1 MSNAKDKDGNLLP
14 DDQRLGKYGAF
25 LRSTSLD
32 ELPEAFNILKGDMSV
47 VGPRPERQEYIDQFC
62 EETPEFVYR
71 LKVKGGLT
79 GYAQVYGKYNTSPYD
94 KIRLDLMYIQHY
106 SIWLD
111 IKIILITLRILFQK
125 ESTEG
130 FDVAE
135 ENERRKEELLKEIH
149 HENEE
154 E

>member
-1 MSNAKDKDGNLLP
+1 
-14 DDQRLGKYGAF
+14 
-25 LRSTSLD
+25 
-32 ELPEAFNILKGDMSV
+32 
-47 VGPRPERQEYIDQFC
+47 
-62 EETPEFVYR
+62 
-71 LKVKGGLT
+71 
-79 GYAQVYGKYNTSPYD
+79 
-94 KIRLDLMYIQHY
+94 
-106 SIWLD
+106 LD